1 MQPGRVIGR
10 VVASRK
16 EDSLEGARLLL
27 VQPTDWKGN
36 ASGDPFIALDAVGT
50 GAHEFI
56 FYVGAREA
64 AVAVEAIPPVDAAIV
79 GIIDGVTLE
88 EEAS

>member
-10 VVASRK
+10 VVATRK
-16 EDSLEGARLLL
+16 EKTLEGARLLL
-27 VQPTDWKGN
+27 VQPTDWKGKE
-36 ASGDPFIALDAVGT
+36 SGDPFIAIDAVGT

-64 AVAVEAIPPVDAAIV
+64 AVALETIPPVDAAIV
-79 GIIDGVTLE
+79 GIIDGVVLE
-88 EEAS
+88 EDA